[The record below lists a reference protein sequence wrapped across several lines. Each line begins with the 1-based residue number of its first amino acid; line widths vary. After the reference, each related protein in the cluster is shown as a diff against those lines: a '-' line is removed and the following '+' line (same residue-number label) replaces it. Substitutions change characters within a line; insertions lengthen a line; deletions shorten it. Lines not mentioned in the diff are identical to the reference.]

1 MRCSAG
7 WSPAEWAC
15 DERLREEPGAC
26 DERPGE
32 STMSILSGGV
42 FAGGTDDLTDL
53 RRLAD
58 DIGARSFDAR
68 IGHRALPDPLDSTA
82 WANLED
88 AGLTR
93 LLSTPDSGGGPRE
106 IAVILRALARYAVT
120 VPLAETDV
128 LAGWLASAAGV
139 DVPTDGPMTI
149 AVGQARRSGGRIVAE
164 IPSVPYAADSAAV
177 VLALTDGDRLM
188 VAARDPVTLSITRG
202 HNSGGEPRD
211 TVSIDANYDEFVAVD
226 SEAELIRRGA
236 WARCVQTIGAL
247 DAAVEFSVAHTRE
260 REQFGRPLSAFQA
273 VQHTLATMAGEVERA
288 RAATDLA
295 VAAAADFGF
304 GSPQTEYS
312 VMVAKVTLGQVV
324 PSVITA
330 AHQLHGAIGVTIEH
344 RLWLATMRA
353 RSWIGEFG
361 DTAHYAQQL
370 GRLALSGVDP
380 WDVMIGATTESH
392 A

>member
-1 MRCSAG
+1 
-7 WSPAEWAC
+7 
-15 DERLREEPGAC
+15 
-26 DERPGE
+26 
-32 STMSILSGGV
+32 MSILSGGV
-42 FAGGTDDLTDL
+42 FADGTDDLTDL

-58 DIGARSFDAR
+58 EIGARSFEAR
-68 IGHRALPDPLDSTA
+68 IGHRALPDPLDTTA
-82 WANLED
+82 WSHLEN

-93 LLSTPDSGGGPRE
+93 LLSTHDSGGGPRE
-106 IAVILRALARYAVT
+106 VAVILRAMARHAVT

-128 LAGWLASAAGV
+128 LACWLAGAAGI
-139 DVPTDGPMTI
+139 DVPPEGPLTV
-149 AVGQARRSGGRIVAE
+149 AVGRAKRSGGRIVAE
-164 IPSVPYAADSAAV
+164 VSSVPYATESAAV
-177 VLALTDGDRLM
+177 VLALRDGDRLM
-188 VAARDPVTLSITRG
+188 VAVRDPAVLSITLGRNG
-202 HNSGGEPRD
+202 GGEPRD
-211 TVSIDANYDEFVAVD
+211 TVYPDVGYEDFIAVD
-226 SEAELIRRGA
+226 GEAELISRGA
-236 WARCVQTIGAL
+236 WARCIQIIGAL

-273 VQHTLATMAGEVERA
+273 VQHTLAAMAGEVERA

-304 GSPQTEYS
+304 GSPQTDYA

-324 PSVITA
+324 PIVVTA

-353 RSWIGEFG
+353 RSWIDEFG
-361 DTAHYAQQL
+361 DTAHYAQRL
-370 GRLALSGVDP
+370 GRLALSGADP